1 MVRAPVVVAGLLMR
15 YKELY
20 KTYFDWAAAR
30 SNHAQVHGYISTALG
45 WDRHFPYHIPINP
58 RSLMNWSVQATAGE
72 ILRNALIRL
81 CNANIKVCATVHDS
95 VLIECPLPEVQ
106 EQVRIAKQCMIDAG
120 NYIIGDGIK
129 VDVDI
134 FYNNFKPKDHDQKIF
149 NTIFEEIKKY
159 KADENLKHGQVLSR
173 NMVRG
178 TNINVI

>member
-1 MVRAPVVVAGLLMR
+1 
-15 YKELY
+15 
-20 KTYFDWAAAR
+20 
-30 SNHAQVHGYISTALG
+30 
-45 WDRHFPYHIPINP
+45 
-58 RSLMNWSVQATAGE
+58 
-72 ILRNALIRL
+72 
-81 CNANIKVCATVHDS
+81 
-95 VLIECPLPEVQ
+95 LIECPLPEVQ